1 MEKHNA
7 IGSTMIVSWNSDA
20 NMRVIIT
27 RVFRNYVKQKVMIM
41 AQRDNASDDPVSKK
55 NTNCPLFFLFIL

>member
-41 AQRDNASDDPVSKK
+41 AQRDNGSDDPIST